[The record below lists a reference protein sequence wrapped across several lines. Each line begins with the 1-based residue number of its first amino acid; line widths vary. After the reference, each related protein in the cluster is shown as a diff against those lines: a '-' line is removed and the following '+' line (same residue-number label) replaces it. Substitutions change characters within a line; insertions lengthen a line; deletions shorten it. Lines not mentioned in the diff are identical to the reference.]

1 MSLRL
6 LAVSASSRLGGL
18 SRQRPCC
25 GSNIMYNHRL
35 VVRRKFSAPTSSPTN
50 NGKKAM
56 TAEEIDAALEKAN
69 ESMKAYY
76 QYPVEKVI
84 AAKKARFNNRHRGKD
99 FFLQLG
105 LGMSLLCSFLAT
117 PFVGRKIAYD
127 EEFKQKYI
135 PSWYDYTL
143 EKPKSAWTRAELQ
156 EHLVKLRT
164 ELHERAIRGEFT
176 PEKLEEMR
184 RNLEK
189 KPEKAEH
196 AHFAQLHPG
205 VDDDEELEDD

>member
-1 MSLRL
+1 MSLRQL
-6 LAVSASSRLGGL
+6 TVSAASRLGGL
-18 SRQRPCC
+18 SRRRVCC
-25 GSNIMYNHRL
+25 GNNNIYNHRL
-35 VVRRKFSAPTSSPTN
+35 VIVQRKFSAPASSTK

-69 ESMKAYY
+69 ESMKEYY

-84 AAKKARFNNRHRGKD
+84 AAKKAQFNKRHRGKE
-99 FFLQLG
+99 FYLQLG

>member
-6 LAVSASSRLGGL
+6 LAAVSSAPRLLGRGG
-18 SRQRPCC
+18 SY
-25 GSNIMYNHRL
+25 GNIINKNRM
-35 VVRRKFSAPTSSPTN
+35 VVQRKFSSPATTSTSKSSN
-50 NGKKAM
+50 KAM
-56 TAEEIDAALEKAN
+56 TAEEVEEALERAN
-69 ESMKAYY
+69 ESMKEYY
-76 QYPVEKVI
+76 QYPVEKVL
-84 AAKKARFNNRHRGKD
+84 AAKKARFNERHRDKQ
-99 FFLQLG
+99 FYLQLG

-117 PFVGRKIAYD
+117 PFIGRKIAYD
-127 EEFKQKYI
+127 EEFKQKYV

-156 EHLVKLRT
+156 EQLVKLRT

>member
-1 MSLRL
+1 
-6 LAVSASSRLGGL
+6 
-18 SRQRPCC
+18 
-25 GSNIMYNHRL
+25 
-35 VVRRKFSAPTSSPTN
+35 
-50 NGKKAM
+50 M
-56 TAEEIDAALEKAN
+56 TPEEVDAALEKAN

-76 QYPVEKVI
+76 SYPVEKVI

-99 FFLQLG
+99 FYLQLG

-117 PFVGRKIAYD
+117 PFIGRKIAYD
-127 EEFKQKYI
+127 EEFKKKYI

-143 EKPKSAWTRAELQ
+143 EKPTSAWTRAELQ